1 MPKFKIDD
9 KVIDTTEFLT
19 GTGSI
24 TEVALSPTKLTKY
37 HVEFKDTN
45 ESGWFLEEELRVV

>member
-9 KVIDTTEFLT
+9 RVIDTTEFLT